1 MKRVHIFISGKVQGV
16 GFRWFV
22 KRNAS
27 KRNIKGFVRNLYNG
41 ERAGQVECV
50 FEGDEKD
57 IEEMIEL
64 CKKGPIFSKVES
76 VEVIEE
82 EYKNEF
88 NDFEIL

>member
-22 KRNAS
+22 KRNAL